1 MAAAARGSGAARW
14 WKRTPTTQR
23 HGSGRS
29 SIGRRRVMVLGAR
42 SRKET
47 ANRRRCL
54 ERRPSRDSG
63 PQGRIVRPTAL
74 QVLQSVS
81 VTRYYDILC
90 VCVCVFVLCLCVC
103 VCVCTYIIHTP
114 TPTHTHTHTCIHIL
128 YIYTHRQTHTQTH
141 THTHTH
147 NTNIHLPHTPLLTHL
162 LSRSSSHSSQS
173 LELEPRL
180 SSTMIY
186 YDIL

>member
-1 MAAAARGSGAARW
+1 MAAAAPGSGAARLW
-14 WKRTPTTQR
+14 RRTPTTQR
-23 HGSGRS
+23 HWSGRS

-54 ERRPSRDSG
+54 ERSPSRDSG

-90 VCVCVFVLCLCVC
+90 VCVCVFVWFYVCVVC
-103 VCVCTYIIHTP
+103 VCVHISYTHKHQ
-114 TPTHTHTHTCIHIL
+114 HTHTHIPAYTC
-128 YIYTHRQTHTQTH
+128 YIYITHRQTHTQTH
-141 THTHTH
+141 THTHT
-147 NTNIHLPHTPLLTHL
+147 
-162 LSRSSSHSSQS
+162 Q
-173 LELEPRL
+173 
-180 SSTMIY
+180 Y
-186 YDIL
+186 